1 MKRNGVFPNSNRLVM
16 VKKIYYGPK
25 YGTPFCFMSR
35 LVKIVKFLKTLLKI
49 RMVLHVIV
57 GCAISFVLKFLRTC
71 AAPVSTLN
79 TFNFNEHTD
88 ANYLFSMKL

>member
-1 MKRNGVFPNSNRLVM
+1 M

-57 GCAISFVLKFLRTC
+57 GCAVSFVLKFLRTC
-71 AAPVSTLN
+71 PHLLVLYTHSILMNIQTQ
-79 TFNFNEHTD
+79 TICFQ
-88 ANYLFSMKL
+88 